1 MRAAIQILALGV
13 RLALAPAAA
22 GETAQPALPDYSGVW
37 RINRDL
43 SDDPAQAMRDY
54 RGSSSG
60 RSGGWHGRGGG
71 HGRHSGG
78 DDASGQDQGGGE
90 RPALA
95 ALDTLAISH
104 HEPEFVVADGSGRQR
119 RMTTDGK
126 AIEEERSHGGTTKI
140 SANWK
145 EGHLVVVT
153 APEQGP
159 KWTETYSITADRTQ
173 LTVTTKIEGSR
184 GSPVTIHRVYD
195 AMAEKPQAPEAAPQ
209 AKPTPEPAPDDSV
222 SANALLR

>member
-1 MRAAIQILALGV
+1 LRAAIQILALGV

-22 GETAQPALPDYSGVW
+22 GETVQLPDYSGVW

-43 SDDPAQAMRDY
+43 SDDPAQAMRDF

-71 HGRHSGG
+71 HGRRSGG
-78 DDASGQDQGGGE
+78 DDSSGTDQGGGE

-95 ALDTLAISH
+95 ALDTLAIRH
-104 HEPEFVVADGSGRQR
+104 KDPEFVIADGSGRER
-119 RMTTDGK
+119 RLTTDGK
-126 AIEEERSHGGTTKI
+126 KIEEERSHGGTTKI

-145 EGHLVVVT
+145 EGHLVIVT

-173 LTVTTKIEGSR
+173 LTVTTKIEGSH
-184 GSPVTIHRVYD
+184 GSAVTIRRVYD
-195 AMAEKPQAPEAAPQ
+195 AMAEKPAAAP
-209 AKPTPEPAPDDSV
+209 PPEPKPAPDPPPDDSV
-222 SANALLR
+222 SSSALLVR